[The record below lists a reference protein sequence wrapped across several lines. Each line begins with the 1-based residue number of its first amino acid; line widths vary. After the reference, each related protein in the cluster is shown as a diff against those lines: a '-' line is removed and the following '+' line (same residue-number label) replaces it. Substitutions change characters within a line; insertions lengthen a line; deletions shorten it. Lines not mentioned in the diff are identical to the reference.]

1 MLLAF
6 WRLSET
12 DVARKDVW
20 GGLALGFLF
29 PSSPPAV
36 LRGGGRWARSLLY
49 QSKNKATQREGEAEE
64 DLTVL
69 SWQEP
74 APKK

>member
-20 GGLALGFLF
+20 GGLALGFLLF
-29 PSSPPAV
+29 PSRCSQ
-36 LRGGGRWARSLLY
+36 GRWAKSLLY